1 MKEFDL
7 LNEEMKKKN
16 SESNILLEV
25 YSNERIRIHEEL
37 LFYNATLDS
46 NNPESLRKEEAAS
59 KKVKKEKNRV

>member
-1 MKEFDL
+1 
-7 LNEEMKKKN
+7 MKKKN

-37 LFYNATLDS
+37 LFYNATSDS
-46 NNPESLRKEEAAS
+46 KNPESLRKEEAAS